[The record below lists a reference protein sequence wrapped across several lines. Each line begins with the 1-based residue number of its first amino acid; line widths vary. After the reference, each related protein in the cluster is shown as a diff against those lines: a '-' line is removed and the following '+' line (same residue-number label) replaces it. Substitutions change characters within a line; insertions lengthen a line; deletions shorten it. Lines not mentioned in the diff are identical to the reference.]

1 MKIRYRYGLKSFV
14 IAFCILV
21 LSCGT
26 VNTKG
31 TTTANIL
38 SPDPGMQ
45 MQLQNNKALVLK
57 LYQALNDTNWTVAKT
72 LIHPDFKHH
81 FVKDS
86 GFGVTS
92 WSGFEKGYRMS
103 QKAFPDWKLTAINV
117 VAEGDYV
124 SVLLNGQGTHR
135 GEFVG
140 IPATN
145 KKAGAPVMLLHQ
157 IKDGKIIAD
166 WEIMN
171 TSSFL
176 EQLKKQ

>member
-1 MKIRYRYGLKSFV
+1 MK
-14 IAFCILV
+14 
-21 LSCGT
+21 
-26 VNTKG
+26 NTDTLLHDSG
-31 TTTANIL
+31 I
-38 SPDPGMQ
+38 Q

-72 LIHPDFKHH
+72 LIDQDFKHH
-81 FVKDS
+81 FVKDT

-124 SVLLNGQGTHR
+124 SVLLNGNGTHR
-135 GEFVG
+135 GEFAG

-145 KKAGAPVMLLHQ
+145 TKAGAPIMLLHQ

-171 TSSFL
+171 ASSFL
-176 EQLKKQ
+176 EQLRKQ